1 MSDSTEKKFRT
12 VQEKIRHDME
22 MTRKRRQISEFVY
35 ILLIAGA
42 LATLCTFAVM
52 IIRDNWFV
60 QRIYDGS
67 RDIDPGI
74 YYKEPKKTDRVYPEQ
89 MKVER
94 KKTDPYSYRR
104 DVYKQSMMAT
114 PPTLNELVGKKKTR
128 EQLAAEISTPE
139 WWRNKFRNSIRIYV
153 MPINDITMKYYNEYL
168 IPEYSKGNRENLLCI
183 SDWMQKNMIYSSE
196 SREGQKFLYR
206 WACFIEDT
214 KQLRHLDQS
223 PSHVIVNA
231 VKDWDTYFPE
241 ERK

>member
-22 MTRKRRQISEFVY
+22 MTRKRRQISEFVFTL
-35 ILLIAGA
+35 ILAGA
-42 LATLCTFAVM
+42 LAALCTIAVV
-52 IIRDNWFV
+52 IIRDSWFV
-60 QRIYDGS
+60 ERVYEGTK
-67 RDIDPGI
+67 DIDPDV
-74 YYKEPKKTDRVYPEQ
+74 YYREPKKTDRVYPEQ

-94 KKTDPYSYRR
+94 KKSDLNPYKE
-104 DVYKQSMMAT
+104 DIYKQSIMAT
-114 PPTLNELVGKKKTR
+114 TPTFSELTGQKKTR

-153 MPINDITMKYYNEYL
+153 MPMNDITMKYYNEYL

-196 SREGQKFLYR
+196 SREGQKFMYR
-206 WACFIEDT
+206 WACFLEDT
-214 KQLRHLDQS
+214 KHLRHLDQS

-231 VKDWDTYFPE
+231 VKDWDLYFPE